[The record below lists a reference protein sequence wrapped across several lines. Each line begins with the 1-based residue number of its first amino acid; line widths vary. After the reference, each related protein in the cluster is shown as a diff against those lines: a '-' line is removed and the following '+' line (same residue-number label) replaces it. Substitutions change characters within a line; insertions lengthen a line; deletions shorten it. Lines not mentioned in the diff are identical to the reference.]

1 MSYLRYHHILLI
13 GIMVE
18 KCENWGG
25 GGKKNKKNNLVSQAL
40 FFGDTLYYEA
50 LSRKT
55 MFHPIG
61 NVFQI
66 VNSK

>member
-25 GGKKNKKNNLVSQAL
+25 GKKKKQQILYHRRV
-40 FFGDTLYYEA
+40 FFG
-50 LSRKT
+50 
-55 MFHPIG
+55 
-61 NVFQI
+61 
-66 VNSK
+66 

>member
-18 KCENWGG
+18 KCENWGEE
-25 GGKKNKKNNLVSQAL
+25 KKPQKQQSCITGA

>member
-1 MSYLRYHHILLI
+1 MKI
-13 GIMVE
+13 GGE
-18 KCENWGG
+18 
-25 GGKKNKKNNLVSQAL
+25 GKKTTNLVSQAV

>member
-18 KCENWGG
+18 KCENCGEE
-25 GGKKNKKNNLVSQAL
+25 KKPPQQSCIAGA

-55 MFHPIG
+55 KFHPIG